1 MQDQIILFD
10 GECHF
15 CDRSVQFI
23 LKRDRHGYFK
33 FASLQ
38 SELGQKLLKKHQIPT
53 DTDSF
58 VLVTSKQAY
67 VKSTAALK
75 VVRHLTGLWKI
86 LYVFILVP
94 RPLRNFVYDVIAKNR
109 YRWFGRKESCDLPT
123 PEMRRRFLS

>member
-86 LYVFILVP
+86 LYIFILVP

-109 YRWFGRKESCDLPT
+109 YRWFGRKESCDLST

>member
-109 YRWFGRKESCDLPT
+109 YRWFGRKESCDLST

>member
-86 LYVFILVP
+86 LYIFILVP

>member
-86 LYVFILVP
+86 LYVFILIP